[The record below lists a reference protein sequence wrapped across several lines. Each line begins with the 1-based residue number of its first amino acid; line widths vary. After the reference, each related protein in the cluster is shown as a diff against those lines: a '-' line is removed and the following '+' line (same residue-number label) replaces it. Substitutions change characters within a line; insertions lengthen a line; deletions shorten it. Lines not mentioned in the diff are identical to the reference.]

1 MCGNPYIILEGTE
14 DDYKKILSKAEK
26 LSKYEFEWYINR
38 IIPIIKKFIEAKQ
51 GNIDIN
57 FF

>member
-1 MCGNPYIILEGTE
+1 MII
-14 DDYKKILSKAEK
+14 KKLLSKAEK